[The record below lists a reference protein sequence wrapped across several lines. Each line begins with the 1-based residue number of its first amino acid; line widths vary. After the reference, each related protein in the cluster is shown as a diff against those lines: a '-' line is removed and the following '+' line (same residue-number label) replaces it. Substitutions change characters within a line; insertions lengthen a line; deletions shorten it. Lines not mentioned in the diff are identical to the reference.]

1 MGRIPTSI
9 WTLTVGVLVTVIAVW
24 VGNHVSLFPEQASLQ
39 APLVDDFF
47 KLMLMIATALFLL
60 VAGTVIFFAIQ
71 FRQRPGD
78 EGDGVPLEGD
88 FALEAYW
95 TMIPAVIVIVLG
107 VYSVQV
113 FAEMGGFAVGGAGGN
128 HLLVGHHH
136 HHPAGTSQ
144 LVSHEMANPASESK
158 AKYGFGGSGEPDVT
172 VTVTG
177 MQYAWIFNYP
187 EGITSGELH
196 IPVNKNIQLNIKSA
210 DVIHSFWVPQFRLK
224 QDAIPGQ
231 NTELRFTATKVGE
244 YPVICAELC
253 GGYHGAMRTRVYVHT
268 QEDYEKWL
276 AENLIAQRP
285 DMSQMVAVKTSQ

>member
-24 VGNHVSLFPEQASLQ
+24 VGNHVSFFPEQASLQ
-39 APLVDDFF
+39 APLVDNFF

-60 VAGTVIFFAIQ
+60 VAGTIIFFAIQ

-95 TMIPAVIVIVLG
+95 TLIPAVIVIVLG

-113 FAEMGGFAVGGAGGN
+113 FTEMGGFAVGGAGGN
-128 HLLVGHHH
+128 HLLMGHHH

-244 YPVICAELC
+244 YPVICA
-253 GGYHGAMRTRVYVHT
+253 
-268 QEDYEKWL
+268 
-276 AENLIAQRP
+276 
-285 DMSQMVAVKTSQ
+285 